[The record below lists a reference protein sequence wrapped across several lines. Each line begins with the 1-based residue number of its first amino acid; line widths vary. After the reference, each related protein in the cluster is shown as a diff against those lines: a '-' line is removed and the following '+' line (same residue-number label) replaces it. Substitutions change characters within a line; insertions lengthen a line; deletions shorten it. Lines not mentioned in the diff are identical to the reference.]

1 MRKKSTVIA
10 TRISQISKCNRTK
23 RDKDDTDYRKIVED
37 EYKEDCIFCQKSK
50 SKDIILENEYVFA
63 VLDGFP
69 ISEGHTL
76 IIPKRHFSDYF
87 EISEKEYIAAHELI
101 RVRWKEL
108 LEKDKTIQGFSVGAN
123 SGEAAGQTIWHCHI
137 HLIPRRKGDTPN
149 WRGGVSGVIPD
160 KMSYK

>member
-1 MRKKSTVIA
+1 MRKKSTVNA
-10 TRISQISKCNRTK
+10 PRISQTSKCNGTK
-23 RDKDDTDYRKIVED
+23 RYKGDSDYRKIVED

-50 SKDIILENEYVFA
+50 SKDIILENEHAFA

-87 EISEKEYIAAHELI
+87 EISEKEYIAAHELL

-149 WRGGVSGVIPD
+149 WRGGIRGVIPD
-160 KMSYK
+160 